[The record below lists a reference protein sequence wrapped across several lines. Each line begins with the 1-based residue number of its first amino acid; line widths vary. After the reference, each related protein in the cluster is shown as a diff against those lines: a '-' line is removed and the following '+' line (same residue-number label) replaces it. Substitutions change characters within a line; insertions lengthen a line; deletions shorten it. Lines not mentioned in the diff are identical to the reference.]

1 MPGSSGTAPAPDLP
15 SGPRHALVVA
25 TTAFGSRSMIA
36 AAQSTMEIKQAQQF
50 MNPAAREAAAAQSP
64 ALLKQIEQFRY
75 PTYHDAAIRV
85 WT

>member
-1 MPGSSGTAPAPDLP
+1 MATAPPAPDLP

-25 TTAFGSRSMIA
+25 TTAFGPRSMIA

-50 MNPAAREAAAAQSP
+50 MNPAARQAAAQSP

-75 PTYHDAAIRV
+75 PTYHDATIRV